1 MGARVRPDPRGLPP
15 VVSRTQALKAGL
27 SPGRIDYLVASGRW
41 RVLTRGR
48 YLRAWEVPGDVDRFA
63 AERRVHS
70 QLATAA
76 AQARAQGVVG
86 YASAAILHGLPLV
99 SGVPNK
105 VHVLVPPG
113 GWTGIRGPVRSRE
126 ARLSPEDVTVVEIQG
141 IGPVAVTS
149 VARTWLDVARTMSLG
164 DALSTGDRAL
174 RLGLV
179 RPDDL
184 RVVRARVGR
193 LRGLRRAGLALE
205 HLDARRESPLESGSA
220 AHFITW
226 QWPAPRLQ
234 SVFHDQW
241 GFVARTDFDWPE
253 CGVVGE
259 ADGLLKYDQGI
270 HVERSEKVRENR
282 LRALG
287 QLVVRWGWR
296 DMVGDGDLLW
306 RLLAPYLG
314 VTSFPPR
321 DRYARPDWRAFE
333 SGEA

>member
-1 MGARVRPDPRGLPP
+1 MGLPQ
-15 VVSRTQALKAGL
+15 VVWRAQALDAGL
-27 SPGRIDYLVASGRW
+27 SPGHIDYLVASGRW

-48 YLRAWEVPGDVDRFA
+48 YLRVWEMPGDVDRFA
-63 AERRVHS
+63 AGRRLHS
-70 QLATAA
+70 QLAVAA

-86 YASAAILHGLPLV
+86 YASAAILHGLPLI
-99 SGVPNK
+99 SGVPRV

-126 ARLSPEDVTVVEIQG
+126 ARLSADDVITLEIHG
-141 IGPVAVTS
+141 IGSVAVTS

-179 RPDDL
+179 RPDEL
-184 RVVRARVGR
+184 RVVRAGVGR

-205 HLDARRESPLESGSA
+205 HLDGRRESPLESGSA

-253 CGVVGE
+253 FGVIGE
-259 ADGLLKYDQGI
+259 ADGLLKYDDGF
-270 HVERSEKVRENR
+270 HVERSEKVREHR

-296 DMVGDGDLLW
+296 DMAGDGDLLW
-306 RLLAPYLG
+306 RLLAPHLG
-314 VTSFPPR
+314 VTSFPTPR
-321 DRYARPDWRAFE
+321 PLRQTRLVGR
-333 SGEA
+333 